1 MTDATAQ
8 PSAAPTVLS
17 LTDQAVRQVKS
28 ILAREQI
35 EDHGLR
41 VAVTSG
47 GCSGFSYVLGFET
60 QEKPG
65 DVVFSVD
72 GVKIYVDSS
81 SAPHLKGTVIDYV
94 SGLQETG
101 FKFNNPNVK
110 GTCGCGTSFSA

>member
-1 MTDATAQ
+1 MSDAAAQ
-8 PSAAPTVLS
+8 PITTPTVLS

-47 GCSGFSYVLGFET
+47 GCSGFSYVLDFEK

-65 DVVFSVD
+65 DVVLSAD
-72 GVKIYVDSS
+72 GVKIYVDAS
-81 SAPHLKGTVIDYV
+81 SAQYLKGTVIDYV
-94 SGLQETG
+94 NSLQESG
-101 FKFNNPNVK
+101 FKFSNPNVK
-110 GTCGCGTSFSA
+110 GTCGCGTSFTA